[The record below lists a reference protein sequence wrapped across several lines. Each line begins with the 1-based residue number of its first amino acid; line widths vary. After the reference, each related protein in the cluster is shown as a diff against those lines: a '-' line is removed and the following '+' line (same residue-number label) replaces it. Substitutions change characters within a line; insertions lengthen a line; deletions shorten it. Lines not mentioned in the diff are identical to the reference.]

1 LLLCANL
8 IAALGFVVFGPVQ
21 WLAALPL
28 AAGFFVGGLIAPVV
42 VRRLPE
48 AGLRIAIGVAGLAL
62 ALKLGL
68 DAYGAA

>member
-1 LLLCANL
+1 
-8 IAALGFVVFGPVQ
+8 VH
-21 WLAALPL
+21 WLSALPL

-62 ALKLGL
+62 AFKLGL